1 MRPGLRTLTAILV
14 LAACYFCA
22 GKLGLSWAY
31 VHASASAIWPA
42 SGLAL
47 AALLLWGSRLW
58 PGIFLGAFLVN
69 ITTEGS
75 LATTLGIAAGNTL
88 EALVGTWGINR
99 FANGARVFERARN
112 TFKFVLIAAILS
124 TAISATFGVTSLTL
138 GGFAH
143 WNQYAA
149 IWLTWWLGD
158 AVGNLIVAPFL
169 LILMTEPYPRAN
181 PSRLIEAAGLLL
193 TLILL
198 GYLTFLWNAGFNA
211 EYVMVL
217 PLLWAAF
224 RFGQRGAVTSALIV
238 AVIAVMATL
247 TGVGPFVHANP
258 NESLL
263 HLQAFMGTIAIA
275 ALVLAAVVSEGRRAE
290 QRLQVQ
296 DAISRILAGSPSLRE
311 AASQIIRVLCELA
324 GWDWGAM
331 WNIDR
336 GANELYCV
344 EAWHVPSTQ
353 MPHFEAE
360 TKFRRFT
367 LGIGLPG
374 RVWSSGK
381 AAWIP
386 DVSTDNNFPR
396 APLAARDG
404 LHSAFGFP
412 IKLGDEILGVIECFS
427 REVREPDDHFLQM
440 VSHIGEQVGQF
451 MERKRAEDDRRAQ
464 RSQLRAVTEVTPVIL
479 TQCSRDLR
487 YTFVNR
493 AHAEMF
499 GLTPEQIIGKTI
511 PEIIGAEAFETIR
524 PHVETVLQGRPVEY
538 EAEIP
543 YERVGSRFV
552 RVVYMPDKDEH
563 GQIRGWIASISD
575 ITERKRAENEIAA
588 LNEKLASDLAAMT
601 RLQQLSTKL
610 VQTHDMGSLMND
622 ILDVA
627 IEIAG
632 ADMGNIQLLEPES
645 DALKIVAQRGFE
657 SDFLEFFDSVHGGVA
672 ACGKAM
678 ELGERVIVEDVAT
691 SPIFTGTSARD
702 VMLSAGAR
710 AVQSTPLANR
720 SGRLVGIFSTHYRKP
735 HHPTER
741 QLTLLDLL
749 ARQAADFVERSQTEY
764 LLLQNEERLRAV
776 VETAVDGII
785 TIDERGRINTVNPAA
800 ERIFGYSAVEMIGQ
814 TVRMLMPEPYQ
825 SEHDSYIG
833 NYLRTGQRKIIGIG
847 REVQGRRKN
856 GTTFPLDL
864 GVSETRV
871 GDRRIFTGLVR
882 DITERKRAEE
892 LLREAKDQ
900 LVKANEELEIRVQE
914 RTADLEKANAALVK
928 TIEEQKSLEEQLRQA
943 QKMEIVGTLA
953 GGIAH
958 DFNNILNIIRGYAT
972 LIAQQS
978 STNHQIDECLQI
990 IEEQIKRGASVVRQL
1005 LTVARKTET
1014 HLTPTDANDLVLTFS
1029 ELIKQAF
1036 PKTITVRLS
1045 LDPYLPPVLADANQM
1060 SQALLNICVNAR
1072 DAMPRGGNLTIST
1085 ELIDETQMR
1094 QRLKAGST
1102 ACVCIV
1108 ISDTGIGMEE
1118 EVRARIFEPFFTTKG
1133 IGEGTGLGLA
1143 IVYGIVK
1150 EHNGLVDVESNPG
1163 QGTTFRIYLP
1173 ILQPKGDSDAE
1184 EVATGKSSAREH
1196 GDRRGTVLVVEDD
1209 EAMVYLLRKLLPQ
1222 SGYQML
1228 AATDGAKAIDLYFD
1242 HKDEIDVVLLD
1253 LGLPKVP
1260 GIDVIQKLKEHNP
1273 AVKIVVAT
1281 GYLEPELK
1289 SEIFRCGVKDCIS
1302 KPYVVRDVLEKLGS
1316 LIESS

>member
-1 MRPGLRTLTAILV
+1 MRPRLRTLTAILV
-14 LAACYFCA
+14 LAGCYFCA

-47 AALLLWGSRLW
+47 AALLLWGAKLW

-75 LATTLGIAAGNTL
+75 LATTISIAAGNTL

-112 TFKFVLIAAILS
+112 TFKFVWIAAILS
-124 TAISATFGVTSLTL
+124 TVISATFGVTSLTL
-138 GGFAH
+138 AGFAH
-143 WNQYAA
+143 WHQYTA

-169 LILMTEPYPRAN
+169 LILVTEPSPQVKS
-181 PSRLIEAAGLLL
+181 SRLIEAAGLLL
-193 TLILL
+193 SLILL
-198 GYLTFLWNAGFNA
+198 GYLIFLRNAGFNA
-211 EYVMVL
+211 EYIMVL

-238 AVIAVMATL
+238 AVIAVIGTL
-247 TGVGPFVHANP
+247 SGVGPFVHPDP

-275 ALVLAAVVSEGRRAE
+275 ALVLASVVSEGRRAE

-296 DAISRILAGSPSLRE
+296 DAISRILAESPSLKE
-311 AASQIIRVLCELA
+311 AASQIIRVLCDRA
-324 GWDWGAM
+324 GWDWGAL

-336 GANELYCV
+336 GANELCCV
-344 EAWHVPSTQ
+344 EAWHVPSLQ
-353 MPHFEAE
+353 MPHFEAD

-367 LGIGLPG
+367 PGIGLPG
-374 RVWSSGK
+374 RVWSGGK

-396 APLAARDG
+396 ASLAARDG

-412 IKLGDEILGVIECFS
+412 IKLGEEILGVIECFS
-427 REVREPDDHFLQM
+427 HEIREPDDHFLQM
-440 VSHIGEQVGQF
+440 VSDIGGQVGQF
-451 MERKRAEDDRRAQ
+451 MERKRAEDDLRAQ
-464 RSQLRAVTEVTPVIL
+464 RSRLRAVTEVTPVIL

-487 YTFVNR
+487 FTFVNR
-493 AHAEMF
+493 AHAEML
-499 GLTPEQIIGKTI
+499 GLTPEQIIGRTL

-524 PHVETVLQGRPVEY
+524 PHVEAVLQGRPVEY

-563 GQIRGWIASISD
+563 GQVRGWIASISD

-588 LNEKLASDLAAMT
+588 LNEKLAYDLAAMT

-610 VQTHDMGSLMND
+610 VQTHDMSSLMND

-627 IEIAG
+627 IEISD
-632 ADMGNIQLLEPES
+632 ADMGNVQLFERAS
-645 DALKIVAQRGFE
+645 GVLKIVAQRGFDD
-657 SDFLEFFDSVHGGVA
+657 SFLEFFDTLHDGLA
-672 ACGKAM
+672 AYGSAM
-678 ELGERVIVEDVAT
+678 QLGERVIVEDVAT
-691 SPIFTGTSARD
+691 SGIFVGTPARE

-710 AVQSTPLANR
+710 AVQSTPLFSR
-720 SGRLVGIFSTHYRKP
+720 SGRLVGMLSTHYRKP
-735 HHPTER
+735 HRPTER

-749 ARQAADFVERSQTEY
+749 ARQAADFVERIQTED
-764 LLLQNEERLRAV
+764 LLIHNEERLRAV

-785 TIDERGRINTVNPAA
+785 TIDERGTISTVNPAA
-800 ERIFGYSAVEMIGQ
+800 ERIFGYPAVEMIGQ
-814 TVRMLMPEPYQ
+814 NVRMLMPEPYQ

-847 REVQGRRKN
+847 REVQGRRKD

-871 GDRRIFTGLVR
+871 GNRRIFTGIVR
-882 DITERKRAEE
+882 DITERKRADE

-900 LVKANEELEIRVQE
+900 LVKANEELERRVQE
-914 RTADLEKANAALVK
+914 RTADLEKANTALVK

-972 LIAQQS
+972 LIGQQS
-978 STNHQIDECLQI
+978 STDHQINESLQI

-1014 HLTPTDANDLVLTFS
+1014 HLTPTDANELVLTFS
-1029 ELIKQAF
+1029 ELVKQAF

-1045 LDPYLPPVLADANQM
+1045 LDPDLPRVLADPNQM
-1060 SQALLNICVNAR
+1060 SQTLLNICVNAR
-1072 DAMPRGGNLTIST
+1072 DAMPRGGQLTIKT
-1085 ELIDETQMR
+1085 ELIDETKMR
-1094 QRLKAGST
+1094 ERLKVDSP
-1102 ACVCIV
+1102 CVCIV
-1108 ISDTGIGMEE
+1108 ISDTGMGMEE
-1118 EVRARIFEPFFTTKG
+1118 EVRARIFEPFFTTKE
-1133 IGEGTGLGLA
+1133 IGQGTGLGLA

-1150 EHNGLVDVESNPG
+1150 EHNGLVDVESEPG

-1173 ILQPKGDSDAE
+1173 IFQSKGHSDADE
-1184 EVATGKSSAREH
+1184 MATAKAVREPAN
-1196 GDRRGTVLVVEDD
+1196 RRGTVLVVEDD

-1228 AATDGAKAIDLYFD
+1228 AATDGAKAIDLYLD
-1242 HKDEIDVVLLD
+1242 HKEEIDVVLLD

-1289 SEIFRCGVKDCIS
+1289 SEIFRAGVKDCIN

-1316 LIESS
+1316 LIQSS

>member
-1 MRPGLRTLTAILV
+1 MSPRLRTLTAILV
-14 LAACYFCA
+14 LAGCYFCA

-47 AALLLWGSRLW
+47 AALLLWGAKLW

-75 LATTLGIAAGNTL
+75 LATTISIAAGNTL

-112 TFKFVLIAAILS
+112 TFKFVWIAAILS
-124 TAISATFGVTSLTL
+124 TVISATFGVTSLTL
-138 GGFAH
+138 AGFAQ
-143 WNQYAA
+143 WNQYTA

-169 LILMTEPYPRAN
+169 LILMTEPYPQVK

-193 TLILL
+193 SLILL
-198 GYLTFLWNAGFNA
+198 GYLIFLRNAGFNA
-211 EYVMVL
+211 EYIMVL

-238 AVIAVMATL
+238 AVIAVIGTL
-247 TGVGPFVHANP
+247 SGVGPFVHPDP

-275 ALVLAAVVSEGRRAE
+275 ALVLASVVSEGRRAE

-296 DAISRILAGSPSLRE
+296 DAISRILAESPSLRA

-353 MPHFEAE
+353 MPHFETD

-451 MERKRAEDDRRAQ
+451 MERKRAE
-464 RSQLRAVTEVTPVIL
+464 S
-479 TQCSRDLR
+479 
-487 YTFVNR
+487 
-493 AHAEMF
+493 
-499 GLTPEQIIGKTI
+499 
-511 PEIIGAEAFETIR
+511 
-524 PHVETVLQGRPVEY
+524 
-538 EAEIP
+538 
-543 YERVGSRFV
+543 
-552 RVVYMPDKDEH
+552 
-563 GQIRGWIASISD
+563 
-575 ITERKRAENEIAA
+575 EIAT
-588 LNEKLASDLAAMT
+588 LNKTLVSDLAAMT

-610 VQTHDMGSLMND
+610 VQIHDMGSLMND

-627 IEIAG
+627 IEISD
-632 ADMGNIQLLEPES
+632 ADMGNVQLFERES
-645 DALKIVAQRGFE
+645 EILKIVAHRGF
-657 SDFLEFFDSVHGGVA
+657 DDAFLEFFASADNGST
-672 ACGKAM
+672 ACEIVGK
-678 ELGERVIVEDVAT
+678 LGRRVIVEDVGT
-691 SPIFTGTSARD
+691 NPIFAGTPARE

-710 AVQSTPLANR
+710 AVQSTPLMTR
-720 SGRLVGIFSTHYRKP
+720 SGRLIGIVSTHYREP
-735 HHPTER
+735 HRPTER

-749 ARQAADFVERSQTEY
+749 ARQAADFVERSQTEE
-764 LLLQNEERLRAV
+764 LLSRNEERLRAV
-776 VETAVDGII
+776 
-785 TIDERGRINTVNPAA
+785 
-800 ERIFGYSAVEMIGQ
+800 
-814 TVRMLMPEPYQ
+814 
-825 SEHDSYIG
+825 
-833 NYLRTGQRKIIGIG
+833 
-847 REVQGRRKN
+847 
-856 GTTFPLDL
+856 
-864 GVSETRV
+864 
-871 GDRRIFTGLVR
+871 
-882 DITERKRAEE
+882 
-892 LLREAKDQ
+892 
-900 LVKANEELEIRVQE
+900 NEELERRVQE
-914 RTADLEKANAALVK
+914 RTSDLEKANAALVK

-972 LIAQQS
+972 LIGQQS
-978 STNHQIDECLQI
+978 STDHQINESLQI

-1014 HLTPTDANDLVLTFS
+1014 HLTPTDPNELVLTFS
-1029 ELIKQAF
+1029 ELVKQAF

-1045 LDPYLPPVLADANQM
+1045 LDPDLPRVLADPNQM
-1060 SQALLNICVNAR
+1060 SQTLLNICVNAR
-1072 DAMPRGGNLTIST
+1072 DAMPRGGKLTIKT
-1085 ELIDETQMR
+1085 ELIDETKLR
-1094 QRLKAGST
+1094 ERLKVDS

-1108 ISDTGIGMEE
+1108 ISDTGMGMEE
-1118 EVRARIFEPFFTTKG
+1118 GVRARIFEPFFTTKE
-1133 IGEGTGLGLA
+1133 IGQGTGLGLA

-1150 EHNGLVDVESNPG
+1150 EHNGLVDVESEPG

-1173 ILQPKGDSDAE
+1173 IFQSKGHSDADE
-1184 EVATGKSSAREH
+1184 MATAKAVREPAN
-1196 GDRRGTVLVVEDD
+1196 RRGTVLVVEDD
-1209 EAMVYLLRKLLPQ
+1209 EAMVYLLRKLLLA

-1228 AATDGAKAIDLYFD
+1228 AATDGAKAIDLYLD
-1242 HKDEIDVVLLD
+1242 HKEEIDVVLLD

-1289 SEIFRCGVKDCIS
+1289 SEIFRSGVKDCIN

-1316 LIESS
+1316 LIQSS

>member
-14 LAACYFCA
+14 LAGCYFCA

-47 AALLLWGSRLW
+47 AALLLWGSKLW

-75 LATTLGIAAGNTL
+75 LATTIGVATGNTL
-88 EALVGTWGINR
+88 EALLGTWGINR

-112 TFKFVLIAAILS
+112 TFKFILIAAILS
-124 TAISATFGVTSLTL
+124 SVISATFGVTSLTL
-138 GGFAH
+138 AGFAR

-169 LILMTEPYPRAN
+169 LILMTEPYPQVKPN
-181 PSRLIEAAGLLL
+181 RLIEAGGLLL
-193 TLILL
+193 SLIFL
-198 GYLTFLWNAGFNA
+198 GYLIFLRNADFNA
-211 EYVMVL
+211 EYIMVL

-238 AVIAVMATL
+238 AVIAVIGTL
-247 TGVGPFVHANP
+247 SGVGPFVHPDP

-263 HLQAFMGTIAIA
+263 HLQAFMGAIAIA
-275 ALVLAAVVSEGRRAE
+275 ALVLASVVSEGRRAE

-296 DAISRILAGSPSLRE
+296 DAISRILAESPGLKE
-311 AASQIIRVLCELA
+311 AAPRILQILCERA
-324 GWDWGAM
+324 GWNFGAV
-331 WNIDR
+331 WSIER
-336 GANELYCV
+336 ATNELRCV
-344 EAWHVPSTQ
+344 EAWHVPSTPA
-353 MPHFEAE
+353 PHLEAD
-360 TKFRRFT
+360 TKERRFAA
-367 LGIGLPG
+367 GVGLPG
-374 RVWSSGK
+374 RVWSIGK
-381 AAWIP
+381 PTWIP
-386 DVSTDNNFPR
+386 DVTTESNFPR
-396 APLAARDG
+396 APIAAKDK
-404 LHSAFGFP
+404 LHGAFGFP

-427 REVREPDDHFLQM
+427 YEIREPDDHFLQM
-440 VSHIGEQVGQF
+440 VGDIGSQVGQF
-451 MERKRAEDDRRAQ
+451 MERKRAEDDLRAQ

-487 YTFVNR
+487 FTFVNR

-499 GLTPEQIIGKTI
+499 GLAPEQIIGRTV

-524 PHVETVLQGRPVEY
+524 PHVETVLQGRPVQF

-543 YERVGSRFV
+543 YERLGSRFV
-552 RVVYMPDKDEH
+552 RVAYMPDKDEH
-563 GQIRGWIASISD
+563 GQVRGWIASISD
-575 ITERKRAENEIAA
+575 ITAHKRAENEIAA

-610 VQTHDMGSLMND
+610 VQTHEMGSLMND

-627 IEIAG
+627 IEISD
-632 ADMGNIQLLEPES
+632 ADMGNIQLFEPGS
-645 DALKIVAQRGFE
+645 GALKIVAQRGFE
-657 SDFLEFFDSVHGGVA
+657 SDFLQFIDSVHDGVA

-678 ELGERVIVEDVAT
+678 ELGKRVIVEDVAT
-691 SPIFTGTSARD
+691 SPIFADTSALN

-710 AVQSTPLANR
+710 AVQSTPLVSR
-720 SGRLVGIFSTHYRKP
+720 SGRLVGMFSTHYRKP
-735 HHPTER
+735 YRPTER

-749 ARQAADFVERSQTEY
+749 ARQAADFVERSQTED
-764 LLLQNEERLRAV
+764 LLSHNEERLRA
-776 VETAVDGII
+776 
-785 TIDERGRINTVNPAA
+785 
-800 ERIFGYSAVEMIGQ
+800 
-814 TVRMLMPEPYQ
+814 
-825 SEHDSYIG
+825 
-833 NYLRTGQRKIIGIG
+833 
-847 REVQGRRKN
+847 
-856 GTTFPLDL
+856 
-864 GVSETRV
+864 
-871 GDRRIFTGLVR
+871 
-882 DITERKRAEE
+882 
-892 LLREAKDQ
+892 
-900 LVKANEELEIRVQE
+900 ANEELERRVQE
-914 RTADLEKANAALVK
+914 RTTDLETANAALVK
-928 TIEEQKSLEEQLRQA
+928 TIEEQKSLEGQLRQA

-958 DFNNILNIIRGYAT
+958 DFNNILNIIRGYAM

-978 STNHQIDECLQI
+978 STDHQINECLQI

-1014 HLTPTDANDLVLTFS
+1014 HLAPTDANDLVLTFS

-1036 PKTITVRLS
+1036 PKTISVRLS
-1045 LDPYLPPVLADANQM
+1045 LDPDLPPVLADPNQM
-1060 SQALLNICVNAR
+1060 SQTLLNICVNAR
-1072 DAMPRGGNLTIST
+1072 DAMPRGGNLTIRT
-1085 ELIDETQMR
+1085 ELIDETKMR
-1094 QRLKAGST
+1094 ERLKADST

-1108 ISDTGIGMEE
+1108 ISDTGTGMEE

-1133 IGEGTGLGLA
+1133 VGEGTGLGLA

-1150 EHNGLVDVESNPG
+1150 EHNGLVDVESKPG

-1173 ILQPKGDSDAE
+1173 IFQPKEDS
-1184 EVATGKSSAREH
+1184 VAGEMAGEKAAGRENA
-1196 GDRRGTVLVVEDD
+1196 DRRGTVLVVEDD

-1222 SGYQML
+1222 RGYQML

-1289 SEIFRCGVKDCIS
+1289 SEIFRCGVTDCIS
-1302 KPYVVRDVLEKLGS
+1302 KPYVIRDVLDKLGA

>member
-1 MRPGLRTLTAILV
+1 MRSGLPTLTAILV
-14 LAACYFCA
+14 LAGCYFCA

-47 AALLLWGSRLW
+47 AALLLWGSKLW

-75 LATTLGIAAGNTL
+75 LATTVGIAAGNTL
-88 EALVGTWGINR
+88 EALLGTWGINR

-112 TFKFVLIAAILS
+112 TFKFVWIAAILS
-124 TAISATFGVTSLTL
+124 TVISATFGVTSLIL

-169 LILMTEPYPRAN
+169 LILMTEPYPQVKPN
-181 PSRLIEAAGLLL
+181 RLIEAAGLLL
-193 TLILL
+193 SLILL
-198 GYLTFLWNAGFNA
+198 GYLIFLRNAGFNA
-211 EYVMVL
+211 EYIMVL

-238 AVIAVMATL
+238 AVIAVVGTL
-247 TGVGPFVHANP
+247 TGVGPFVHPNP
-258 NESLL
+258 NQSLL

-275 ALVLAAVVSEGRRAE
+275 ALVLASVVSEGRRAE

-296 DAISRILAGSPSLRE
+296 DAISRILAESPSLRE

-324 GWDWGAM
+324 GWDWGAI

-344 EAWHVPSTQ
+344 EVWHVPSIQ
-353 MPHFEAE
+353 VPQFEAD

-367 LGIGLPG
+367 PGIGLPG

-412 IKLGDEILGVIECFS
+412 IKLGEEILGVIECFS
-427 REVREPDDHFLQM
+427 DEVREPDDHFLQM

-451 MERKRAEDDRRAQ
+451 MERKRAEDDLGAQ
-464 RSQLRAVTEVTPVIL
+464 RSQLRAVTEITPVML

-487 YTFVNR
+487 FTFVNR

-499 GLTPEQIIGKTI
+499 GLTPEQIIGRTV
-511 PEIIGAEAFETIR
+511 PEIIGSDAFETIR

-575 ITERKRAENEIAA
+575 ITERKRAENEVAA

-610 VQTHDMGSLMND
+610 VQIHDMGSLMND

-627 IEIAG
+627 IEIAD
-632 ADMGNIQLLEPES
+632 AEMGNIQLIDPRS
-645 DALKIVAQRGFE
+645 GALKIVAQRGFE
-657 SDFLEFFDSVHGGVA
+657 TDFLAFFDSVHEGVA
-672 ACGKAM
+672 ACGKIT
-678 ELGERVIVEDVAT
+678 ESGGRVIVEDVAT
-691 SPIFTGTSARD
+691 SPIFAGTSAGE

-710 AVQSTPLANR
+710 ALQSTPLMTR
-720 SGRLVGIFSTHYRKP
+720 SGRLIGIVSTHNRKP
-735 HHPTER
+735 HRPTER

-749 ARQAADFVERSQTEY
+749 ARQAADFVERSQTED
-764 LLLQNEERLRAV
+764 LLSHNEERLR
-776 VETAVDGII
+776 T
-785 TIDERGRINTVNPAA
+785 
-800 ERIFGYSAVEMIGQ
+800 
-814 TVRMLMPEPYQ
+814 
-825 SEHDSYIG
+825 
-833 NYLRTGQRKIIGIG
+833 
-847 REVQGRRKN
+847 
-856 GTTFPLDL
+856 
-864 GVSETRV
+864 
-871 GDRRIFTGLVR
+871 
-882 DITERKRAEE
+882 
-892 LLREAKDQ
+892 
-900 LVKANEELEIRVQE
+900 ANEELERRVQE

-972 LIAQQS
+972 LIGQQS
-978 STNHQIDECLQI
+978 STNGQINECLQI

-1014 HLTPTDANDLVLTFS
+1014 HLSPTDANELVLTFS

-1045 LDPYLPPVLADANQM
+1045 LDPYLPPVLADPNQM
-1060 SQALLNICVNAR
+1060 SQTLLNICVNAR
-1072 DAMPRGGNLTIST
+1072 DAMPKGGKLTIRT
-1085 ELIDETQMR
+1085 ELIDETRMR
-1094 QRLKAGST
+1094 EHLKADST
-1102 ACVCIV
+1102 AYVCIV
-1108 ISDTGIGMEE
+1108 ISDTGSGMEE
-1118 EVRARIFEPFFTTKG
+1118 GIRARIFEPFFTTKG

-1150 EHNGLVDVESNPG
+1150 EHNGLVDVESKPE

-1173 ILQPKGDSDAE
+1173 IFQPKGQSDADE
-1184 EVATGKSSAREH
+1184 MATGKASRREH
-1196 GDRRGTVLVVEDD
+1196 ANRRGTVLVVEDD

-1242 HKDEIDVVLLD
+1242 HKEEIDVVLLD

-1273 AVKIVVAT
+1273 AVKIIVAT

-1289 SEIFRCGVKDCIS
+1289 SEIFRCGVKDCIN
-1302 KPYVVRDVLEKLGS
+1302 KPYVIRDVLEKLGS
-1316 LIESS
+1316 LIESP

>member
-1 MRPGLRTLTAILV
+1 MAITPSRSTRDLDMRPRLRTLTAILV
-14 LAACYFCA
+14 LAGCYFCA

-42 SGLAL
+42 SGLGL
-47 AALLLWGSRLW
+47 AALLLWGAKLW

-75 LATTLGIAAGNTL
+75 LATAISIAAGNTL

-112 TFKFVLIAAILS
+112 TFKFVWIAAILS
-124 TAISATFGVTSLTL
+124 TVISATFGVTSLTL
-138 GGFAH
+138 AGFAH
-143 WNQYAA
+143 WHQYTA

-169 LILMTEPYPRAN
+169 LILMTEPYPQVK

-193 TLILL
+193 SLILL
-198 GYLTFLWNAGFNA
+198 GYLIFLRNAGFNA
-211 EYVMVL
+211 EYIMVL

-238 AVIAVMATL
+238 AVIAVIGTL
-247 TGVGPFVHANP
+247 SGVGPFVHPDP

-263 HLQAFMGTIAIA
+263 HLQAFMGAIAIA
-275 ALVLAAVVSEGRRAE
+275 ALVLASVVSEGRRAE

-296 DAISRILAGSPSLRE
+296 DAISRILAESPSLRE

-324 GWDWGAM
+324 GWDWGAI

-336 GANELYCV
+336 GANELCCV
-344 EAWHVPSTQ
+344 EAWHVPFLQ
-353 MPHFEAE
+353 MPQFEAD

-367 LGIGLPG
+367 PGIGLPG

-386 DVSTDNNFPR
+386 DVSMDNNVPR
-396 APLAARDG
+396 APLAVRDG

-412 IKLGDEILGVIECFS
+412 IKLGEEILGVIECFS
-427 REVREPDDHFLQM
+427 REVRAPDDHFLQM
-440 VSHIGEQVGQF
+440 VSHIGGQVGQF
-451 MERKRAEDDRRAQ
+451 MERKRAEDDLRAQ

-487 YTFVNR
+487 FTFVNR
-493 AHAEMF
+493 AHAEML
-499 GLTPEQIIGKTI
+499 GLTPEQIIGRTV

-538 EAEIP
+538 EGEIP
-543 YERVGSRFV
+543 YQRVGSRFV

-563 GQIRGWIASISD
+563 GQIRGWIASITD

-610 VQTHDMGSLMND
+610 VQIHDMGSLMND

-627 IEIAG
+627 IEIAD
-632 ADMGNIQLLEPES
+632 AEMGNVQLFERES
-645 DALKIVAQRGFE
+645 EILKTVAHRGF
-657 SDFLEFFDSVHGGVA
+657 DDAFLEFFDSVDNGST
-672 ACGKAM
+672 ACGTARN
-678 ELGERVIVEDVAT
+678 LGDRVIVEDVGT
-691 SPIFTGTSARD
+691 SPILAGTPARE

-710 AVQSTPLANR
+710 AVQSTPLITR
-720 SGRLVGIFSTHYRKP
+720 SGRLIGMVSTHYRQP
-735 HHPTER
+735 HRPTAR

-749 ARQAADFVERSQTEY
+749 ARQAADFVERSQTED
-764 LLLQNEERLRAV
+764 LLSRNEDRLRA
-776 VETAVDGII
+776 
-785 TIDERGRINTVNPAA
+785 
-800 ERIFGYSAVEMIGQ
+800 
-814 TVRMLMPEPYQ
+814 
-825 SEHDSYIG
+825 
-833 NYLRTGQRKIIGIG
+833 
-847 REVQGRRKN
+847 
-856 GTTFPLDL
+856 
-864 GVSETRV
+864 
-871 GDRRIFTGLVR
+871 
-882 DITERKRAEE
+882 
-892 LLREAKDQ
+892 
-900 LVKANEELEIRVQE
+900 ANEELERRVQE

-928 TIEEQKSLEEQLRQA
+928 TIEEQKSLEGQLRQA

-978 STNHQIDECLQI
+978 STNHQINECLQI

-1014 HLTPTDANDLVLTFS
+1014 HLAPTDANELVLTFS

-1036 PKTITVRLS
+1036 PKTITVSLS
-1045 LDPYLPPVLADANQM
+1045 LDPYLPPVLADPNQM
-1060 SQALLNICVNAR
+1060 SQTLLNICVNAR
-1072 DAMPRGGNLTIST
+1072 DAMPRGGKLTIRT
-1085 ELIDETQMR
+1085 ELIDETKMR
-1094 QRLKAGST
+1094 ERLKADST

-1108 ISDTGIGMEE
+1108 ISDTGTGMEE

-1150 EHNGLVDVESNPG
+1150 EHNGLVDVESKPG

-1173 ILQPKGDSDAE
+1173 IFQSKEHSGADE
-1184 EVATGKSSAREH
+1184 MATAKAVREPSN
-1196 GDRRGTVLVVEDD
+1196 RRGTVLVVEDD

-1228 AATDGAKAIDLYFD
+1228 AATDGAKAIDLYLD
-1242 HKDEIDVVLLD
+1242 HKEEIDVVLLD

-1260 GIDVIQKLKEHNP
+1260 GIDVIQKLKEYNP

-1289 SEIFRCGVKDCIS
+1289 SEIFRSGVKDCIN
-1302 KPYVVRDVLEKLGS
+1302 KPYVIRDVLEKLGS
-1316 LIESS
+1316 LIQSS